1 MPRAVF
7 FTLVLSGWLAASAE
21 LWADPLVISLE
32 AKAGKTGKAVRGTGA
47 AQGGKP
53 RARAV
58 LDVKAG
64 GRVTVTWTLRNADPK
79 ATFKDVLVHFFAVRE
94 KEIGQAAVPR
104 LDQGVVVESALT
116 VDLNPKDR
124 TQGEINFVVE
134 KPGFYLLCLETIG
147 AAVVRG
153 APEYSAALD
162 LRVK

>member
-1 MPRAVF
+1 MPRAVC
-7 FTLVLSGWLAASAE
+7 FTLVLAGCLAASAE
-21 LWADPLVISLE
+21 AWADPLVISLE
-32 AKAGKTGKAVRGTGA
+32 AKAGKAKAVRGTGA
-47 AQGGKP
+47 AHGGKP

-79 ATFKDVLVHFFAVRE
+79 AAFKDVLVHFFAVRE

-104 LDQGVVVESALT
+104 LDRGVIVESALT

-124 TQGEINFVVE
+124 TQGEIDFVVE
-134 KPGFYLLCLETIG
+134 KPGSYLVRLETIG
-147 AAVVRG
+147 AAAVRG